1 MRVVLELSD
10 QSSNIRTVTVRHD
23 IVIGRGADCNL
34 RISAPQVSRRHCFL
48 RIHDGRVT
56 VTDLE
61 SCNGTWLDG
70 EKTVPGKR
78 YRLEDGMNLAVGPIR
93 FTARV
98 TGDEDLAK
106 ALPIKTEEVI
116 EPTEAKDADDE
127 MHFAL
132 EHVGDAAEADA
143 PTRDSS
149 AVVASGFSLPPADA
163 AQTLKGDASEEIIQ
177 ISELD
182 MVDDSGI
189 IDDADIINI
198 KKVEVLDDE
207 VSEGDFDE
215 VIVLDD
221 DDEVIVLDDDDKVIV
236 LDDD

>member
-1 MRVVLELSD
+1 MKVVLEISD
-10 QSSNIRTVTVRHD
+10 QSSNIRTVIVRHD

-70 EKTVPGKR
+70 EKTVPGKS
-78 YRLEDGMNLAVGPIR
+78 YHLEDGMNLAVGPIC

-116 EPTEAKDADDE
+116 EPAEAKDADDE
-127 MHFAL
+127 MHFSWENL
-132 EHVGDAAEADA
+132 SDAAEAEA
-143 PTRDSS
+143 PTRGSS
-149 AVVASGFSLPPADA
+149 APVASEFSLPLEDA
-163 AQTLKGDASEEIIQ
+163 ARTLKGDPGEEIIQ

-182 MVDDSGI
+182 IDEI
-189 IDDADIINI
+189 I
-198 KKVEVLDDE
+198 VLDDI
-207 VSEGDFDE
+207 DIDE
-215 VIVLDD
+215 DDDD
-221 DDEVIVLDDDDKVIV
+221 DDEVIVLDDD
-236 LDDD
+236 

>member
-1 MRVVLELSD
+1 MKVVLELSD
-10 QSSNIRTVTVRHD
+10 QSSNIRTVIVRHD

-34 RISAPQVSRRHCFL
+34 RIAAPQVSRRHCFL

-78 YRLEDGMNLAVGPIR
+78 YHLEDGMNLAVGPIC

-116 EPTEAKDADDE
+116 ERAEPKDADDE
-127 MHFAL
+127 MHFAW
-132 EHVGDAAEADA
+132 EHVAEAAE
-143 PTRDSS
+143 
-149 AVVASGFSLPPADA
+149 ADA

-177 ISELD
+177 ISEQ
-182 MVDDSGI
+182 
-189 IDDADIINI
+189 DI
-198 KKVEVLDDE
+198 
-207 VSEGDFDE
+207 DE
-215 VIVLDD
+215 VIVFDE
-221 DDEVIVLDDDDKVIV
+221 DDEVIVLDEDDEIIV